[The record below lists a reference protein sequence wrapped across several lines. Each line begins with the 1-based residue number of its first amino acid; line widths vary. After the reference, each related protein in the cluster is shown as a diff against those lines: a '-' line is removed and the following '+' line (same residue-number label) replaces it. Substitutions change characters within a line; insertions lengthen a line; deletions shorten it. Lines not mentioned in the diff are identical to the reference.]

1 MPRLKRN
8 WSTLYCNIDELQAAW
23 WLRDY
28 EDVLEIADIY
38 SLIALTSFYSKVA
51 RFLSLACIVH
61 NLPCELSEI
70 SGVALSV
77 MCQWKISLCSTNSG
91 SSSAIALDILH
102 SICILLMPNAF
113 LLGCLPACNL
123 CTIPHYVLWRLLT
136 FVDFCMVL
144 LYSTMQNAAR
154 HLSSWSRSWTFQ
166 RKGRKFTHSLHCPY
180 SCSSPQL
187 AFAKLPVVLAG
198 VVFLLFRFFLSQ
210 MHTTNS
216 SQVYFLFKV
225 GDHEWICV
233 DVVDKLTIS
242 ATQNR
247 AQYI

>member
-1 MPRLKRN
+1 
-8 WSTLYCNIDELQAAW
+8 
-23 WLRDY
+23 
-28 EDVLEIADIY
+28 
-38 SLIALTSFYSKVA
+38 
-51 RFLSLACIVH
+51 
-61 NLPCELSEI
+61 
-70 SGVALSV
+70 
-77 MCQWKISLCSTNSG
+77 
-91 SSSAIALDILH
+91 LDILH

-154 HLSSWSRSWTFQ
+154 HLSSWSRSWTSQ

-225 GDHEWICV
+225 GDHKWICV

-242 ATQNR
+242 ATQNH